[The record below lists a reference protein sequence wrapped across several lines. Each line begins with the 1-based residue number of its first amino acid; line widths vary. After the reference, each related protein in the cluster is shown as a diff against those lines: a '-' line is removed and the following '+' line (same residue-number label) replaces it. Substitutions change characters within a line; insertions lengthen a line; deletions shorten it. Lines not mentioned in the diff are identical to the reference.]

1 MIKVISLNPDPI
13 YLVVSRCLKSQY
25 QRNSIVNFL
34 KATGGRAAT
43 AVIVRFVKRF
53 KELCP
58 RLEGYSTALS
68 SRYDGWGGLYD
79 NHGQHTMLL
88 LRYD

>member
-43 AVIVRFVKRF
+43 VVIVR
-53 KELCP
+53 
-58 RLEGYSTALS
+58 
-68 SRYDGWGGLYD
+68 YD
-79 NHGQHTMLL
+79 
-88 LRYD
+88 

>member
-1 MIKVISLNPDPI
+1 MNKVIP
-13 YLVVSRCLKSQY
+13 
-25 QRNSIVNFL
+25 
-34 KATGGRAAT
+34 
-43 AVIVRFVKRF
+43 FVKRF

-79 NHGQHTMLL
+79 NPWAA
-88 LRYD
+88 YDIIISI

>member
-1 MIKVISLNPDPI
+1 MNKVIP
-13 YLVVSRCLKSQY
+13 
-25 QRNSIVNFL
+25 
-34 KATGGRAAT
+34 
-43 AVIVRFVKRF
+43 FVKRF

-79 NHGQHTMLL
+79 NHGQHTILL

>member
-34 KATGGRAAT
+34 KATGGMAAT
-43 AVIVRFVKRF
+43 AVIVRYDSRFVFIKHTSFNADKR
-53 KELCP
+53 
-58 RLEGYSTALS
+58 R
-68 SRYDGWGGLYD
+68 
-79 NHGQHTMLL
+79 
-88 LRYD
+88 

>member
-34 KATGGRAAT
+34 KATGGRAAILPGLKRRCNREG
-43 AVIVRFVKRF
+43 AVIV
-53 KELCP
+53 EL
-58 RLEGYSTALS
+58 
-68 SRYDGWGGLYD
+68 
-79 NHGQHTMLL
+79 
-88 LRYD
+88 